1 MRDILLVEPPYRNKY
16 PPIGLMK
23 IAAYHKMIG
32 DRVSFI
38 KGDIND
44 YVIGL
49 CVDDIMQ
56 YYIKND
62 LLIQSKIV
70 LLRKNIKEYIVKG
83 NADFLQEAVMPIP
96 DAELQYEVIKK
107 LQLYRAAKSQKR
119 LNEYFYWDRI
129 YVTTL
134 FTFYWD
140 ITIKAIEECKNYII
154 DPDQLYIGGVMASL
168 LTKEIEQETG
178 IKPIAGLLDQ
188 PKMLDANNSI
198 VIDDLTPDYL
208 ILDQID
214 YEYPAKDSY
223 ITFMT
228 KGCTRTC
235 SFCSVPKIE
244 PTYRDYV
251 PTISKMEQIKDY
263 YGEKVNLLLMDNNVL
278 ASPKFSTII
287 DEIKEMGFINGAKMQ
302 RANKYEVY
310 IRNINVG
317 RDIESYMISIH
328 RELNSFYSFL
338 KEKRGEKIAGEFF
351 AILIRY
357 NLIERL
363 SVTKENL
370 LDSYT
375 LISPLIEKYRNKGYK
390 NRYVDFNQG
399 TDARYVTD
407 DLMNRMSQIPIR
419 PLRIA
424 FDYLGMKEQ
433 YINAIELASKYGL
446 KSFSNYLL
454 YNFTDKPS
462 DLWERMKI
470 NIDLCKRLEINIF
483 SFPMKYIPLYGE
495 EAKGRKYIGNKWNK
509 KFIRANQII
518 LNVTKGIVASGDKFF
533 DRAFGSTL
541 NEYMSILH
549 MPNHYIMYRDTYG
562 KSGLLELWKKQF
574 KELSAED
581 KKRVLPIIYEDE
593 FNNIDLTGYNSNIK
607 DFLLHYSIDHDNE
620 FYKQEKPFIEAR
632 EKYNK
637 LVSKDIFLDMTLTY
651 DFDNKF
657 LEDLGKELNY
667 LV

>member
-32 DRVSFI
+32 DRVSFT
-38 KGDIND
+38 KGNISD

-49 CVDDIMQ
+49 CIDDIIQ
-56 YYIKND
+56 YYLKDD
-62 LLIQSKIV
+62 LLIQSKIEF
-70 LLRKNIKEYIVKG
+70 LRKNIKDYIVKG
-83 NADFLQEAVMPIP
+83 NTDLLQEAVMPIA

-107 LQLYRAAKSQKR
+107 LQLYRTAKSQKR
-119 LNEYFYWDRI
+119 LNEFFYWDRI

-140 ITIKAIEECKNYII
+140 ITIKSIEECKNYVI

-168 LTKEIEQETG
+168 LTKEIKEQTG
-178 IKPIAGLLDQ
+178 IKPIDGLLDQ
-188 PKMLDANNSI
+188 PKILDSNNDI

-214 YEYPAKDSY
+214 YEYPAKESY

-235 SFCSVPKIE
+235 AFCSVPKIE

-251 PTISKMEQIKDY
+251 PTISKMEQIKNF

-278 ASPKFSTII
+278 ASPKFPTII
-287 DEIKEMGFINGAKMQ
+287 DEIKEMGFINGASIQKT
-302 RANKYEVY
+302 NKYEVY
-310 IRNINVG
+310 IRNIKEG
-317 RDIESYMISIH
+317 RDIESYIISIH
-328 RELNSFYSFL
+328 RELNLFYSFL
-338 KEKRGEKIAGEFF
+338 KEKKGMKIAEDFF
-351 AILIRY
+351 SILIRY
-357 NLIERL
+357 NFIERL

-370 LDSYT
+370 LESYP
-375 LISPLIEKYRNKGYK
+375 LISPIIEKYRNKAYRK
-390 NRYVDFNQG
+390 RYVDFNQG

-407 DLMNRMSQIPIR
+407 DLMSRMSEIPIR

-424 FDYLGMKEQ
+424 FDYLGMKAQ

-470 NIDLCKRLEINIF
+470 NIDLCKRLDINIF

-495 EAKGRKYIGNKWNK
+495 EAKGRKHIGNKWNK

-574 KELSAED
+574 EQLSNKD
-581 KKRVLPIIYEDE
+581 KDIVLPIIYNDE
-593 FNNIDLTGYNSNIK
+593 FNNFNLTGYDAKIK
-607 DFLLHYSIDHDNE
+607 DLLLHYCINHDSD
-620 FYKQEKPFIEAR
+620 FYKQEEPFIEAR
-632 EKYNK
+632 KKYNE

-657 LEDLGKELNY
+657 LENLGKELNY